1 MEAHTIEFVGGV
13 IGLLIALVGWSLS
26 RNIGQIDDTMKGL
39 SADHRHLATDLQE
52 VKSDLQAANQ
62 LREFQDR
69 RIEALEKEK
78 RSLYNAF
85 NAMDRLISRKWG
97 ESTPLVEE

>member
-1 MEAHTIEFVGGV
+1 MEEHAIEIIGGV
-13 IGLLIALVGWSLS
+13 IALLIALVGWLLARSIS
-26 RNIGQIDDTMKGL
+26 QIDDTMKGL
-39 SADHRHLATDLQE
+39 ASDHRSLSTDLQE
-52 VKSDLQAANQ
+52 VKSGLQADTQ

-97 ESTPLVEE
+97 ESTPLADE

>member
-1 MEAHTIEFVGGV
+1 MEEHAIEVIGGV
-13 IGLLIALVGWSLS
+13 IALLITLVGALLARS
-26 RNIGQIDDTMKGL
+26 IGQIDETMKGL
-39 SADHRHLATDLQE
+39 ANDHRSLSSDLQE

-85 NAMDRLISRKWG
+85 NAMDRLISRKLG